1 MSDQPPPDP
10 DSAAARSRSG
20 AAQSSASQPAGTT
33 GRTPRAKYFEPIGLA
48 ATPLR
53 SLVRR
58 EPLGVHASTPIR
70 SAAALMRE
78 HQISSLLIQDEGGIR
93 AIVTDRDLR
102 NRVVA
107 EALPTDRPIVE
118 VATLDPI
125 TLQAHQTA
133 FDALLLMTRHGVHH
147 VPILENGRAVGML
160 TTTDLTEHQA
170 SSAAVL
176 AQQIGEQRDVPGL
189 QQACAKLGELQ
200 HDLVSAGAGA
210 RATGQLITAI
220 TDLLTTKL
228 IEIAQRRFGEAPVPF
243 AWVAAGSQA
252 RSEQTAGSDQD
263 NCLVLDDS
271 YDTQR
276 HGEYFRQF
284 AQFVC
289 AGLDACGYVF
299 CPGFMMAQTDTWR
312 QPLQTW
318 KNYFHGWIGK
328 PDPTALM
335 HTCVFFDLRH
345 IDGESALVEELREDF
360 LTRSRGNSIFL
371 THMVG
376 NALSHRPPLNWF
388 GRIAPARSG
397 EYRGRIDI
405 KHQGVGPIIDLARV
419 YALAAG
425 NRAVGSH
432 DRLGVA
438 AQGGEISAGSA
449 RDLSDALELIA
460 TQRVRHQVRMA
471 DGGLRPNNQ
480 LALSELSNFERTLL
494 RDAFLVVKNQQEVLG
509 LQYPSSW
516 N

>member
-1 MSDQPPPDP
+1 MSDPPPPDP
-10 DSAAARSRSG
+10 DSAAVRSRSG
-20 AAQSSASQPAGTT
+20 AAQSSASQQAGTE
-33 GRTPRAKYFEPIGLA
+33 GRIARTKYSEPIGLA

-53 SLVRR
+53 ALVRR
-58 EPLGVHASTPIR
+58 EPVGVHARTPIR

-78 HQISSLLIQDEGGIR
+78 HQISSLLIQDEAGIR

-107 EALPTDRPIVE
+107 EALSTDRPIVE
-118 VATLDPI
+118 VATPNPL
-125 TLQAHQTA
+125 TLQADQTA

-160 TTTDLTEHQA
+160 STTDLTEHQA

-176 AQQIGEQRDVPGL
+176 AQQIAEQTDVPGL
-189 QQACAKLGELQ
+189 QQACSRLGQLQ
-200 HDLVSAGAGA
+200 HDLVVAGASA

-220 TDLLTTKL
+220 TDLLTAKL
-228 IEIAQRRFGEAPVPF
+228 IEIAQQRLGKAPVPF

-271 YDTQR
+271 YDTLR

-318 KNYFHGWIGK
+318 KDYFHKWIAK
-328 PDPTALM
+328 PEPTALM

-345 IDGESALVEELREDF
+345 VDGERTLVEELRKDF
-360 LTRSRGNSIFL
+360 LARSRGNGIFL
-371 THMVG
+371 AHMVG

-397 EYRGRIDI
+397 EHRGRIDI
-405 KHQGVGPIIDLARV
+405 KHQGVGPIIDLARI

-425 NRAVGSH
+425 DCAVGSY
-432 DRLGVA
+432 DRLAVA
-438 AQGGEISAGSA
+438 AHSGEISAGSA
-449 RDLSDALELIA
+449 RDLSDALELLGTHRI
-460 TQRVRHQVRMA
+460 RHQVRMA
-471 DGGLRPNNQ
+471 DSGLRPNNQ

-494 RDAFLVVKNQQEVLG
+494 RDAFVVVKNQQQVLG
-509 LQYPSSW
+509 LQYPGSW